1 MLKHSQLWPTTRSVS
16 TFSTISVECD
26 ALKCCFESWNNRRC
40 KVTAVPS
47 GLHRGRSS
55 PKKLCRSFSAV
66 AVSLLSPLLSAQ
78 SSLGWLLDVSS
89 GYLSFFPLVK
99 TNQNPNHQRRKPLT
113 CSQFQLPEL
122 TPTVSRISDSWVGLF
137 FCCCFFFTVTVKVQ
151 CSRVIQRQRL
161 QI

>member
-1 MLKHSQLWPTTRSVS
+1 MS

-122 TPTVSRISDSWVGLF
+122 TPTVSRISDSWVVFLF
-137 FCCCFFFTVTVKVQ
+137 FVFTVTVKVQ